1 MNTFFC
7 LCSGDLYLYFSMFL
21 VFTEFFIQIKFD
33 FESFSLLVILSA
45 ILYPAKP
52 LFRYAIF

>member
-33 FESFSLLVILSA
+33 FESFSLSA